1 MRKQINALVLS
12 LCCTWPVHA
21 QQALAVPPVATD
33 EPAAIRNRS
42 IIPPA
47 GPKVSIE
54 QQEAN
59 KRVVLQWHYEF
70 FDLGHFEAAC
80 NKYMAEDFQ
89 QNDPR
94 EPSGRA
100 NYVKAFL
107 GNGYVPKKP
116 QERPPLLAVF
126 AEDDLVIT
134 VIPEGWAAGKNA
146 DGKGPIHTNMYR
158 LKDGKIVAM
167 WVSGAT

>member
-1 MRKQINALVLS
+1 MNRSLLCSSLLLSVTTALG
-12 LCCTWPVHA
+12 
-21 QQALAVPPVATD
+21 QQALPVPAVATT
-33 EPAAIRNRS
+33 ESAAIRNRS
-42 IIPPA
+42 VVPPVSA
-47 GPKVSIE
+47 KVSAA

-59 KRVVLQWHYEF
+59 KRVVMQWHYEF
-70 FDLGHFEAAC
+70 FDLGHFEEAC

-107 GNGYVPKKP
+107 SNGYVAKKAE
-116 QERPPLLAVF
+116 ERPPILAVF
-126 AEDDLVIT
+126 ADGDLVIT
-134 VIPEGWAAGKNA
+134 VIPEGWSA
-146 DGKGPIHTNMYR
+146 DKAQGKGTIHTNMYR

-167 WVSGAT
+167 WVSGTT

>member
-1 MRKQINALVLS
+1 MMKRKIAGVL
-12 LCCTWPVHA
+12 LACCVFTAHA
-21 QQALAVPPVATD
+21 QQALPVSPVATD
-33 EPAAIRNRS
+33 EAEAIRNRS
-42 IIPPA
+42 VIPPA
-47 GPKVSIE
+47 GPQVSAA

-116 QERPPLLAVF
+116 EERPPLMAVF

-134 VIPEGWAAGKNA
+134 VIPEGWAAGKNT

-167 WVSGAT
+167 WVSGST